1 MRMMIKSDY
10 EDPYS
15 SVYIYPGLC
24 VIQGV
29 SRMSMYKFVKSLIT
43 LGVIILFMYSLTQII

>member
-15 SVYIYPGLC
+15 SVYVYPGLC